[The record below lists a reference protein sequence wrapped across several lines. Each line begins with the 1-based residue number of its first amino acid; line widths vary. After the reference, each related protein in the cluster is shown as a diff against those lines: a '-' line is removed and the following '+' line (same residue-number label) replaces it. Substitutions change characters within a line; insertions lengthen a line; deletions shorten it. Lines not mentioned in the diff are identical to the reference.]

1 MPLNG
6 IAVDDA
12 VENTL
17 QDRGPARPDDEG
29 LAVPVFI
36 SGDVFRRPAFAT
48 GHPLAIPRVGAVIDL
63 CRILG
68 WLDERNYVV
77 SPRATIDELSRFH
90 DADYIA
96 AVRSSALAGE
106 ADDETRR
113 RYGLGTDHNPI
124 YPGLFER
131 TTTACGGSLLAARLV
146 RDGGIAFNPA
156 GGTHH
161 GRRDRARGFCYFNDL
176 ALAVLALLD
185 DGVKR
190 ILYVDFD
197 AHHGDGV
204 QDAFD
209 GDERVLTVSI
219 HEGGRWPHS
228 GSVEDRGGGNARN
241 MAVPRGLNDSEFE
254 LLFETAV
261 LPLADRFEPEAVVVV
276 AGGDNLAGDPLARMA
291 LTNTTVWRAVAGL
304 VALTPR
310 TLIVGGGG
318 YNPWNV
324 VRGWTGLWGV
334 LNGFDIP
341 GRLPA
346 EGEALLRSLDAD
358 RIDRKEIPETLMT
371 TLADRPNHGPV
382 RDEVGALPARVL
394 AATPAE

>member
-1 MPLNG
+1 LS
-6 IAVDDA
+6 A
-12 VENTL
+12 
-17 QDRGPARPDDEG
+17 
-29 LAVPVFI
+29 PVFI
-36 SGDVFRRPAFAT
+36 GGDVFRRPAFAPD
-48 GHPLAIPRVGAVIDL
+48 HPLAIPRVGAVIEL

-68 WLDERNYVV
+68 WLDEQNFID
-77 SPRATIDELSRFH
+77 SPRATIDQLRRFH
-90 DADYIA
+90 DSDYIA
-96 AVRSSALAGE
+96 AVQACSRAGT
-106 ADDETRR
+106 ADDEMRR
-113 RYGLGTDHNPI
+113 RYGLGTDHNPA

-131 TTTACGGSLLAARLV
+131 TTTACGGSLLAARLIG
-146 RDGGIAFNPA
+146 DGGIAFNPA

-161 GRRDRARGFCYFNDL
+161 GRPDRARGFCYFNDV

-185 DGVKR
+185 GGMKR
-190 ILYVDFD
+190 VLYVDFD

-228 GSVEDRGGGNARN
+228 GSVDDRGGGNARN

-254 LLFETAV
+254 FLFETAV
-261 LPLADRFEPEAVVVV
+261 LPLADRFEPEAVVVI

-291 LTNTTVWRAVAGL
+291 LTNTTIWRAVAGL

-334 LNGFDIP
+334 LSGFDIP
-341 GRLPA
+341 DRLPA
-346 EGEALLRSLDAD
+346 DGETLMRSLDAN
-358 RIDRKEIPETLMT
+358 RIERDEIPEAWMT

-382 RDEVGALPARVL
+382 RDEVRALPGRVL
-394 AATPAE
+394 APTPGD